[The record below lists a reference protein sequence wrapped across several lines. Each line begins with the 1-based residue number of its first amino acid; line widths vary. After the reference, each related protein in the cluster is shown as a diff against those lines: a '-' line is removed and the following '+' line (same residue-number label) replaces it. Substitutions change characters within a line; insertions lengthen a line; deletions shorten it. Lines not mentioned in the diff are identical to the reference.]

1 MRCPSCGR
9 ENPEDASFC
18 GLCGTA
24 LVGEVACSGCGR
36 SNPATETFCHGCGR
50 HLREPPLTAAAAP
63 APIDGERRQ
72 LTVMFSDLAD
82 YTALSGRL
90 DPEDLR
96 DAVRRYHAA
105 CAEAIERFGGYV
117 GKWLGDGVLAY
128 FGYPAS
134 HEDDAQRA
142 IRAGLEIVAWAREQT
157 DAGDQPTVRVGLHT
171 GLTVIGEMG
180 SGERVEHAD
189 VVGETPN
196 IAARVQGLAEP
207 NSVLISSATHRLVED
222 YFRCEALGPQE
233 IKGIARSVPVFRVI
247 GETGVASRLD
257 AAPDSALTPLVGREQ
272 EMAQLLDRWQKAA
285 EGQGQVVV
293 LSGEPGIGKS
303 RLVRTLDERLPDG
316 HLRIE
321 LRCSQFHQNSALFP
335 LIERFRWMLDRGNA
349 AVQGSSDDSLTER
362 LAAMLDEA
370 GMETTA
376 SLPLLAALLD
386 LPLPEGCAPL
396 DLTAEQQKQKTYE
409 AALAWLDAEARR
421 RPVLLVCEDLHWMDP
436 STLELVGMLV
446 EREDPGEMLVLLT
459 CRPEFT
465 PPWPLRSH
473 LAMLQLTRLGRD
485 EAHEVITRVAGGR
498 QLPAELAAQIVART
512 DGVPLFVEELTK
524 MVLESGLLR
533 EEGGQFVLNG
543 PLPALAIPETLQD
556 SLMARLDRLA
566 SAKEVAQLGAT
577 IAREFGEGL
586 IAAVSPLSPD
596 ALTTAL
602 DALVESELVYRRG
615 FGTGARYVFKH
626 SLVQDAAYNSLLKS
640 TRARYHQSI
649 AEALVSR
656 FPDVAASQPE
666 IVAHHY
672 TEAGLP
678 EQAVGY
684 WLVAGERAL
693 ARSAHQ
699 EAIAQLKQC
708 LQVTAALA
716 REEQRDRSELAVQIA
731 LGAAFRIAEGYSS
744 TQSAAA
750 YARAREL
757 CYKLGATS
765 QLVPVLWGMWSDQL
779 MSGDLQTAQELATEC
794 LRIAER
800 ESDPGLIVQACRAAG
815 STDFWF
821 GKFQGCQE
829 YMERGASLYDVERD
843 EAKLASF
850 QMDGLAG
857 CLMYQAWAAWFL
869 GYPEQGRELARR
881 AVEHARALKHDNT
894 LAPGLCVASVIH
906 LLRGE
911 LPLAQADG
919 EEALRLSIEQGFSQW
934 APWGEVVAGAAIAG
948 QGESE
953 LGLERLDEGLAAWS
967 RHGWKLIMTWF
978 LGWRAEVLLSA
989 GRKTEAAATM
999 AEALGTVDETGH
1011 RCYEAELHR
1020 LHGEALLGLDDVAAE
1035 RDFVSALETAR
1046 AQKAKSLELRA
1057 STSLAR
1063 LWRLQGRREDGRR
1076 LLEEV
1081 YAWFTE
1087 GFDTR
1092 DLIEAREL
1100 LDALHCQ

>member
-1 MRCPSCGR
+1 MRCPLCGR

-18 GLCGTA
+18 GLCGAA
-24 LVGEVACSGCGR
+24 LVGEATCSDCGR

-50 HLREPPLTAAAAP
+50 RLRGPPPTAAAAP

-72 LTVMFSDLAD
+72 LTVMFADLAD
-82 YTALSGRL
+82 STALSGRL

-105 CAEAIERFGGYV
+105 CAKAIERFGGYV

-142 IRAGLEIVAWAREQT
+142 IRAGLEIVAWARQQT
-157 DAGDQPTVRVGLHT
+157 DAGDQPMAIRVGLHS

-180 SGERVEHAD
+180 SGERIEHAD

-196 IAARVQGLAEP
+196 IAARVQSVAPRNAVVMSPATERLAHGFFLTE
-207 NSVLISSATHRLVED
+207 SLGEQRL
-222 YFRCEALGPQE
+222 
-233 IKGIARSVPVFRVI
+233 KGVARPIEVFRI
-247 GETGVASRLD
+247 LGESGAASRLD
-257 AAPDSALTPLVGREQ
+257 TAERLTPLVGREQ
-272 EMAQLLDRWQKAA
+272 ETSLLRDRWQKAA

-303 RLVRTLDERLPDG
+303 RLVRTLLERLPDE
-316 HLRIE
+316 HLRIT
-321 LRCSQFHQNSALFP
+321 LQCSQFHQNSALYP
-335 LIERFRWMLDRGNA
+335 LIEHFERLL
-349 AVQGSSDDSLTER
+349 QSDDAATPVER

-370 GMETTA
+370 GVETTT
-376 SLPLLAALLD
+376 SLPLFAALLG
-386 LPLPEGCAPL
+386 LPPPEAYAPL
-396 DLTAEQQKQKTYE
+396 DLTPEQQKQKTYE
-409 AALAWLDAEARR
+409 ATLAWLDAEAGRH
-421 RPVLLVCEDLHWMDP
+421 PVLLVCEDLHWMDP

-446 EREDPGEMLVLLT
+446 EREEPGKMLVLLT

-465 PPWPLRSH
+465 PPWPQEAHTAL
-473 LAMLQLTRLGRD
+473 LQLARLGRD
-485 EAHEVITRVAGGR
+485 EAHEVMTRVAGGR
-498 QLPAELAAQIVART
+498 RLPAEVAAQIVART

-533 EEGGQFVLNG
+533 EEGDRLVLDG
-543 PLPALAIPETLQD
+543 PLPPLAIPETLQD

-577 IAREFGEGL
+577 MAREFSEEL

-596 ALTTAL
+596 ALARAL
-602 DALVESELVYRRG
+602 DALVESGLVYRRG

-626 SLVQDAAYNSLLKS
+626 SLVQAAAYQSLLKS

-666 IVAHHY
+666 VVAHHY
-672 TEAGLP
+672 TEAGLA

-708 LQVTAALA
+708 LQVTASLA
-716 REEQRDRSELAVQIA
+716 QEAQRDRSELPIQIA
-731 LGAAFRIAEGYSS
+731 LGSAFRVTEGYGS
-744 TQSAAA
+744 TRTAAA

-765 QLVPVLWGMWSDQL
+765 ELVPVLGGMWTYQL
-779 MSGDLQTAQELATEC
+779 IYGKLQTAQELATEC

-800 ESDPGLIVQACRAAG
+800 ESDSGLIVQACRLAG
-815 STDFWF
+815 GSDFWF
-821 GKFQGCQE
+821 GNFQGCQKHV
-829 YMERGASLYDVERD
+829 ERGASLYDLRRD
-843 EAKLASF
+843 EAKVSRF
-850 QMDGLAG
+850 QGDGLVG
-857 CLMYQAWAAWFL
+857 CLYYEAWAAWFL
-869 GYPEQGRELARR
+869 GYPEQARELSRR
-881 AVEHARALKHDNT
+881 AVEHARALKHHHT
-894 LAPGLCVASVIH
+894 LVLALAFASGTY
-906 LLRGE
+906 LLRRE
-911 LPLAQADG
+911 MAVAQADG
-919 EEALRLSIEQGFSQW
+919 EEALRLSIEQEFPQW
-934 APWGEVVAGAAIAG
+934 APMSQVWAGAAIAG
-948 QGESE
+948 QGDADR
-953 LGLERLDEGLAAWS
+953 GIERIDEGLAEWS
-967 RHGWKLIMTWF
+967 RLGSKVGMTWF
-978 LGWRAEVLLSA
+978 LGWRAEALLLG
-989 GRKTEAAATM
+989 GRNSEAAATVV
-999 AEALGTVDETGH
+999 EALRTVDETGE

-1020 LHGEALLGLDDVAAE
+1020 LHGAALLGRDDVVAE
-1035 RDFVSALETAR
+1035 RDFLSALEIAR

-1057 STSLAR
+1057 ARDLAR
-1063 LWRLQGRREDGRR
+1063 LWQSQGLTAEA
-1076 LLEEV
+1076 LALFEPV
-1081 YAWFTE
+1081 YAFFTE
-1087 GFDTR
+1087 GFDTL

-1100 LDALHCQ
+1100 IDTLHCQ